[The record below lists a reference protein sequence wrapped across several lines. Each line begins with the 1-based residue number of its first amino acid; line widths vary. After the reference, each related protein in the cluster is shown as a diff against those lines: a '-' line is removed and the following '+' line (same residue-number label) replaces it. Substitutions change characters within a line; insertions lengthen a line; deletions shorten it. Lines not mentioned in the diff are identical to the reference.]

1 MVMTRVAAKT
11 CPLPGAQKVYCW
23 VGFYMPPTTLL
34 RGFVVVLPLV
44 LEEWLVVN
52 GRIQGGI
59 AFASSPEAS
68 AETPLP
74 P

>member
-1 MVMTRVAAKT
+1 
-11 CPLPGAQKVYCW
+11 
-23 VGFYMPPTTLL
+23 MPPTTLL

-68 AETPLP
+68 AETPP
-74 P
+74 PP

>member
-1 MVMTRVAAKT
+1 
-11 CPLPGAQKVYCW
+11 
-23 VGFYMPPTTLL
+23 MPPTTLL